1 MLFGYKEIFFLT
13 FMVSEIATEEIYG
26 VTSSEISKERTE
38 IIDRLLY
45 VYFFSVNYIMRSSSL
60 SRSEKHLKLFSTTV
74 M

>member
-45 VYFFSVNYIMRSSSL
+45 VYFFLWI
-60 SRSEKHLKLFSTTV
+60 T
-74 M
+74 